1 MSRKSI
7 LQNGIIKSKQKR
19 LARYSLRYFYTK
31 HKTRKPKLTYVA
43 LDTNIIIDME
53 KIVRGTAPIRKSPK
67 YYSSLHKLLENNAL
81 TKNGKRNP
89 NGHIVFCVLPSVY
102 LELVDHNG
110 HIFEPLKQFIEN
122 RTLIFKPNLA
132 TQKQLTKISNKLA
145 KEYKNNQLFVEH
157 KGNAEE
163 LMMDAFVV
171 AESAIF
177 NINLISRDSDVT
189 IDFSQRNPKRKVE
202 KIKHINRKTLAFL
215 GDNQAEVM
223 RVDYFLD
230 KFHKDVIMPRP
241 ENIEL
246 LSNGTQQFIFD
257 LEHDKKIT
265 MPYNDIDILS
275 K

>member
-1 MSRKSI
+1 MSRTTTF
-7 LQNGIIKSKQKR
+7 QNGIIKSKQKR
-19 LARYSLRYFYTK
+19 LARYNLRYFYTK
-31 HKTRKPKLTYVA
+31 HKHKKPKLTYVA

-53 KIVRGTAPIRKSPK
+53 KIIRGTAPIKKSPQ
-67 YYSSLHKLLENNAL
+67 YFSSLHKLLDNSAL

-102 LELVDHNG
+102 LELVDHDG
-110 HIFEPLKQFIEN
+110 HIFAPLKQFIEN

-132 TQKQLTKISNKLA
+132 TQKQLTKYSNKLA
-145 KEYKNNQLFVEH
+145 KEYKHNNLFIEQ
-157 KGNAEE
+157 KSDAEE

-189 IDFSQRNPKRKVE
+189 IDFSKKNPKYKIE
-202 KIKHINRKTLAFL
+202 KIKHINRKALAFL
-215 GDNQAEVM
+215 GENQAEVM

-241 ENIEL
+241 ANIEL
-246 LSNGTQQFIFD
+246 LSNGTQQFIYD
-257 LEHDKKIT
+257 LENNRQIS